1 MNYESLH
8 LTSGG
13 VNGYAILSSIYV
25 LNKMKCLNNINKYIG
40 ESVGSI
46 ISTLLILKYNSLDI
60 FKVLISNDIEDIYLN
75 NEFQKNNIVLNLFN
89 NYGLSDSKSIER
101 LIILFLKERGLKPNI
116 TFKELYQFNQIE
128 LNIIASNITKNRL
141 EIFSNK
147 TTPNVSV
154 IFAIKTSCTIP
165 FIFKP
170 MYYKNNILIDGGFFS
185 NFKNPLINN
194 KTLTIKLEIE
204 NKNNVNNLIDYIK
217 LLVNSITVNNTL
229 NRLNTLNIRLKNTG
243 VNFNLNKEFKKDIF
257 NCGILYTYNFIKFR
271 NLISKIFINWKEL
284 VILS

>member
-1 MNYESLH
+1 MNYESLY
-8 LTSGG
+8 LRSGG

-40 ESVGSI
+40 ESIGSI

-60 FKVLISNDIEDIYLN
+60 FKVLISNDIENIYLN
-75 NEFQKNNIVLNLFN
+75 NDFQKNNIILNLLN
-89 NYGLSDSKSIER
+89 NYGLSDSKSVER
-101 LIILFLKERGLKPNI
+101 LIILFFKERGLKPNI
-116 TFKELYQFNQIE
+116 TFKELYQFNPIE

-141 EIFSNK
+141 EIFSSK
-147 TTPNVSV
+147 TTPDISV
-154 IFAIKTSCTIP
+154 IFAIKASCTIP
-165 FIFKP
+165 LIFKP

-194 KTLTIKLEIE
+194 KTLTIKLEIK

-217 LLVNSITVNNTL
+217 LLVNSITINNTL
-229 NRLNTLNIRLKNTG
+229 NRLNTINIKLKNVG
-243 VNFNLNKEFKKDIF
+243 VNFNLNKELKKDIF
-257 NCGILYTYNFIKFR
+257 NCGILYTYSFIKFR
-271 NLISKIFINWKEL
+271 NLIYKIFINWKKL

>member
-75 NEFQKNNIVLNLFN
+75 NEFQKNNIILNLLN
-89 NYGLSDSKSIER
+89 NYGLSDSKSVER
-101 LIILFLKERGLKPNI
+101 LIILFFKERGLKPNI
-116 TFKELYQFNQIE
+116 TFKELYQFNPIE
-128 LNIIASNITKNRL
+128 LNIIASNITKNKL
-141 EIFSNK
+141 EIFSSK
-147 TTPNVSV
+147 TTPDISV
-154 IFAIKTSCTIP
+154 IFAIKASCTIP
-165 FIFKP
+165 LIFKP

-194 KTLTIKLEIE
+194 KTLTIKLQIE
-204 NKNNVNNLIDYIK
+204 NKNNVNNLVDYIK
-217 LLVNSITVNNTL
+217 LLVNSITINNTL
-229 NRLNTLNIRLKNTG
+229 NRLNTLNIRLKNVG
-243 VNFNLNKEFKKDIF
+243 VNFNLDKEFKKDIF
-257 NCGILYTYNFIKFR
+257 NCGILHTYSFIKFR
-271 NLISKIFINWKEL
+271 NLIYKIFINWKKL

>member
-75 NEFQKNNIVLNLFN
+75 NEFQKNNIILNLLN
-89 NYGLSDSKSIER
+89 NYGLSDSKSVER
-101 LIILFLKERGLKPNI
+101 LIILFFKERGLKPNI
-116 TFKELYQFNQIE
+116 TFKELYQFNPIE

-141 EIFSNK
+141 EIFSSK
-147 TTPNVSV
+147 TTPDISV
-154 IFAIKTSCTIP
+154 IFAIKASCTIP
-165 FIFKP
+165 LIFKP

-194 KTLTIKLEIE
+194 KTLTIKLQIE
-204 NKNNVNNLIDYIK
+204 NKNNVNNLVDYIK
-217 LLVNSITVNNTL
+217 LLVNSITINNTL
-229 NRLNTLNIRLKNTG
+229 NRLNTLNIRLKNVG
-243 VNFNLNKEFKKDIF
+243 VNFNLDKEFKKDIF
-257 NCGILYTYNFIKFR
+257 NCGILHTYSFIKFR
-271 NLISKIFINWKEL
+271 NLIYKIFINWKKL

>member
-75 NEFQKNNIVLNLFN
+75 NEFQKNNIILNLLN
-89 NYGLSDSKSIER
+89 NYGLSDSKSVER
-101 LIILFLKERGLKPNI
+101 LIILFFKERGLKPNI
-116 TFKELYQFNQIE
+116 TFKELYQFNPIE

-141 EIFSNK
+141 EIFSSK
-147 TTPNVSV
+147 TTPDISV
-154 IFAIKTSCTIP
+154 IFAIKASCTIP
-165 FIFKP
+165 LIFKP

-217 LLVNSITVNNTL
+217 LLVNSITINNTL
-229 NRLNTLNIRLKNTG
+229 NRLNTLNIGLKNVG
-243 VNFNLNKEFKKDIF
+243 VNFNLDKEFKKDIF
-257 NCGILYTYNFIKFR
+257 NCGILHTYSFIKFR
-271 NLISKIFINWKEL
+271 NLIYKIFINWKKL
-284 VILS
+284 IILS

>member
-46 ISTLLILKYNSLDI
+46 ISTLFILKYNSLDI

-75 NEFQKNNIVLNLFN
+75 NEFQKNNIILNLLN
-89 NYGLSDSKSIER
+89 NYGLSDSKSVER
-101 LIILFLKERGLKPNI
+101 LIILFFKERGLKPNI
-116 TFKELYQFNQIE
+116 TFKELYQFNPIE

-141 EIFSNK
+141 EIFSSK
-147 TTPNVSV
+147 TTPDISV
-154 IFAIKTSCTIP
+154 IFAIKASCTIP
-165 FIFKP
+165 LIFKP

-217 LLVNSITVNNTL
+217 LLVNSITINNTL
-229 NRLNTLNIRLKNTG
+229 NRLNTLNIRLKNVG
-243 VNFNLNKEFKKDIF
+243 VNFNLDKEFKKDIF
-257 NCGILYTYNFIKFR
+257 NCGILHTYNFIKFR
-271 NLISKIFINWKEL
+271 NLIYKIFINWKKL
-284 VILS
+284 IILS

>member
-8 LTSGG
+8 LRSGG

-25 LNKMKCLNNINKYIG
+25 LNKMECLNNINKYIG

-75 NEFQKNNIVLNLFN
+75 NDFQKNNIILNLLN
-89 NYGLSDSKSIER
+89 NYGLSDSKSVER
-101 LIILFLKERGLKPNI
+101 LIILFFKERGLKPNI
-116 TFKELYQFNQIE
+116 TFKELYKFNPIE

-141 EIFSNK
+141 EIFSSK
-147 TTPNVSV
+147 TTPDISV
-154 IFAIKTSCTIP
+154 IFAIKASCTIP
-165 FIFKP
+165 LIFKP

-194 KTLTIKLEIE
+194 KTLTIKLEIK
-204 NKNNVNNLIDYIK
+204 NKNNVNNLVDYIK
-217 LLVNSITVNNTL
+217 LLINSITINNTL
-229 NRLNTLNIRLKNTG
+229 NRLNTINIKLKNIG
-243 VNFNLNKEFKKDIF
+243 VNFNLNRKLKKDIF
-257 NCGILYTYNFIKFR
+257 NYGILHTYNFIKFR
-271 NLISKIFINWKEL
+271 NLIYKIFINWKKL
-284 VILS
+284 VIFS